1 MIIPLPVMTSF
12 PAFFSRPFVVLML
25 ICVCR
30 QAIRAQDYRGASLLY
45 NGLIGAVTGGVGSV
59 INKHKGQKWYTAF
72 AKGFAVGAGGG
83 MIMYGGKR
91 INSLI
96 SVKSELG
103 YGYLSRFV
111 FDMGNSIVEN
121 AAANRN
127 FWEVVHYDV
136 GFIRLELETSKLRFR
151 PRVMASTFIGTVF
164 LATQGRFDAR
174 TSLAS
179 GTPTFRTKSISYA
192 PKLNGSTLTN
202 GFLLNDTLRGNL
214 FFYDI
219 YAHEMIHT
227 FQFRELAGINQFFN
241 PLKTKWKERS
251 GWYAKLSPWIYGDL
265 NYELYGINY
274 FFINGGPEGK
284 HYCRNFLENEAE
296 YLSTERSACD
306 FKAH

>member
-1 MIIPLPVMTSF
+1 MIILS
-12 PAFFSRPFVVLML
+12 SRFTKLIALVL
-25 ICVCR
+25 ISGFCR
-30 QAIRAQDYRGASLLY
+30 QTLNAQDYRGASLLY
-45 NGLIGAVTGGVGSV
+45 NSLIGGVSGGVGSL
-59 INKHKGQKWYTAF
+59 INKHKGQKWYKVF
-72 AKGFAVGAGGG
+72 AKGFVTGAGGG
-83 MIMYGGKR
+83 AVMYGGKR
-91 INSLI
+91 LNSLI
-96 SVKSELG
+96 SSRGELG

-136 GFIRLELETSKLRFR
+136 GFIRLELETTRLKFR

-164 LATQGRFDAR
+164 LATQGRFDTR

-179 GTPTFRTKSISYA
+179 GTPTFRTRSITYA
-192 PKLNGSTLTN
+192 PRLNGSTLTN
-202 GFLLNDTLRGNL
+202 GFLLNDTLRINQ
-214 FFYDI
+214 FYYDI

-227 FQFRELAGINQFFN
+227 FQFRELAGINYFFN
-241 PLKTKWKERS
+241 PLKTKWNERS
-251 GWYAKLSPWIYGDL
+251 RWYAKLSPWIYGDL

-274 FFINGGPEGK
+274 FLINGGAEGK

-296 YLSTERSACD
+296 YLSTERNACD

>member
-1 MIIPLPVMTSF
+1 MTSF
-12 PAFFSRPFVVLML
+12 SSRFSRL
-25 ICVCR
+25 IALVMILCLTR
-30 QAIRAQDYRGASLLY
+30 QPLFSQDYRGASLLY
-45 NGLIGAVTGGVGSV
+45 NGLIGAVSGGVGAV
-59 INKHKGQKWYTAF
+59 INKHKGQKWHKAF
-72 AKGFAVGAGGG
+72 IKGFAVGAGGG
-83 MIMYGGKR
+83 MVMYGGKR
-91 INSLI
+91 LNSLI
-96 SVKSELG
+96 SSRSELG

-136 GFIRLELETSKLRFR
+136 GFIRLELETTRLKFR

-179 GTPTFRTKSISYA
+179 GTPTFRTRSISYA
-192 PKLNGSTLTN
+192 PKLNGSTITN
-202 GFLLNDTLRGNL
+202 GFLLNDTLRTNL

-219 YAHEMIHT
+219 YAHEMVHT

-241 PLKTKWKERS
+241 PLKTKWQERS
-251 GWYAKLSPWIYGDL
+251 TWYAKLSPWIYGDL

-296 YLSTERSACD
+296 YLSTERNACD

>member
-1 MIIPLPVMTSF
+1 MKALFPVMTSLSTS
-12 PAFFSRPFVVLML
+12 FSRLVAILLLTV
-25 ICVCR
+25 ISR
-30 QAIRAQDYRGASLLY
+30 QTISAQDYRGASLLY
-45 NGLIGAVTGGVGSV
+45 NGLIGAVSGGVGSV
-59 INKHKGQKWYTAF
+59 INKHKGQKWYKAF

-83 MIMYGGKR
+83 ILMYGGKR

-96 SVKSELG
+96 SVKSELS

-127 FWEVVHYDV
+127 FWEVMHYDV
-136 GFIRLELETSKLRFR
+136 GFIRLELETTTLKFR

-179 GTPTFRTKSISYA
+179 GTPTFRTRSIAYA

-202 GFLLNDTLRGNL
+202 GFLLNDTLRYNL

-219 YAHEMIHT
+219 YAHEMVHT
-227 FQFRELAGINQFFN
+227 FQFRELAGMNYFFN
-241 PLKTKWKERS
+241 PLKTKWNTRS
-251 GWYAKLSPWIYGDL
+251 KWYAKLSPWIYGDL

-274 FFINGGPEGK
+274 FLINGGVSNAN
-284 HYCRNFLENEAE
+284 YCRNFLENEAE
-296 YLSTERSACD
+296 YLSTERNACD

>member
-1 MIIPLPVMTSF
+1 MNAIFPVMKSF
-12 PAFFSRPFVVLML
+12 YFSRFLAIIL
-25 ICVCR
+25 LACLLR
-30 QAIRAQDYRGASLLY
+30 QTIRAQDYRGASLLY
-45 NGLIGAVTGGVGSV
+45 NGLIGAVSGGVGSV
-59 INKHKGQKWYTAF
+59 INKHKGQKWYKAF

-136 GFIRLELETSKLRFR
+136 GFIRLELETTRLKFR

-174 TSLAS
+174 TSLSS
-179 GTPTFRTKSISYA
+179 GTPTFRTRSITYA

-202 GFLLNDTLRGNL
+202 GFLLNDTLRYNQ

-227 FQFRELAGINQFFN
+227 FQFRELAGINYFFN
-241 PLKTKWKERS
+241 PLKTKWNERS
-251 GWYAKLSPWIYGDL
+251 RWYAKLSPWIYGDL

-274 FFINGGPEGK
+274 FFINGGPNGK

-296 YLSTERSACD
+296 YLSTERNACD